1 MQLEKYKRK
10 YKALIC
16 KCMNLL
22 NQKQNK
28 ESREKKCGDVLFIFY
43 HKKKKEYFPSYYKKK
58 T

>member
-1 MQLEKYKRK
+1 
-10 YKALIC
+10 
-16 KCMNLL
+16 MNLL

-28 ESREKKCGDVLFIFY
+28 ESREKKYGDVLFIFY